1 MQTAGAVMSR
11 DEAEEALS
19 EAGVLAD
26 GAFPLFDV
34 ALACALHESPERD
47 VRPARALVEEGC
59 ERLRHHLK
67 TASPEEAVCE
77 ALGSDLGLSGDL
89 FGAENLAN
97 ADLISVADR
106 RRGYSITLAILYLEA
121 AKRCRLD
128 MQGVD
133 FPGHFLL
140 RVETPEGPIALDP
153 FAGGHVVMP
162 SDLIRRAL
170 RAGLPPSAADDLEH
184 LMTPIS
190 ARKVALRL
198 QDKLFA
204 RANAAGDFEAAERAA
219 LRRALLDP
227 ADHRPWLD
235 VATAREGQGRL
246 AGALQ
251 ALARAQSVDG
261 GAAQAARAQRE
272 RMRLQLN

>member
-1 MQTAGAVMSR
+1 MTR
-11 DEAEEALS
+11 DEAEEVLS
-19 EAGVLAD
+19 EAGAAPD
-26 GAFPLFDV
+26 GAFPLFDA
-34 ALACALHESPERD
+34 ALACALHEA
-47 VRPARALVEEGC
+47 PARDIQTAHALVHEGC
-59 ERLRHHLK
+59 ERLQHHLK
-67 TASPEEAVCE
+67 TLPPDEAVCE

-89 FGAENLAN
+89 FDDRNLAN
-97 ADLISVADR
+97 ADLISVAER

-121 AKRCRLD
+121 AKRCKLD

-140 RVETPEGPIALDP
+140 RIETGDGPIALDP

-170 RAGLPPSAADDLEH
+170 RTGLPPSAADDLEH
-184 LMTPIS
+184 LMSPIS
-190 ARKVALRL
+190 ARRIALRL

-204 RANAAGDFEAAERAA
+204 RANATGDFEAAERAA

-227 ADHRPWLD
+227 RDHRSWLD

-246 AGALQ
+246 AGALE